1 MSTAATVSATTPAQ
15 VKVGARASPEWKLA
29 LPLAV
34 FMIAFFVAP
43 LLVLIAMSLHSDGDR
58 ATWSLAQYIKFL
70 GDTFNLRILGET
82 LWLGVKA
89 TLVCLLFGYPLAWL
103 AARASP
109 RVRSALLFLI
119 VLPIL
124 TSVVVRTFS
133 WIVIL
138 GKQGVLNKA
147 LLAIG
152 LIDEPLKLLFS
163 ETGVVMVLAQVQLP
177 LIVLPLL
184 TTLSRIDPNLSNA
197 SAALGAGEW
206 RTFFKV
212 TLPLSV
218 PGMIAGCI
226 LAFAACVTAF
236 VTQTLIGGARLV
248 YMPLFIYQQAVG
260 ANNWPFAAAI
270 SVIFMVAV
278 LLVVYL
284 MNLLAKTSRGQIYG

>member
-1 MSTAATVSATTPAQ
+1 VTTAVAVAPVHMPAKASAGP
-15 VKVGARASPEWKLA
+15 SEWKIA
-29 LPLAV
+29 LPLAL
-34 FMIAFFVAP
+34 FMLAFFVAP
-43 LLVLIAMSLHSDGDR
+43 LLVLIATSLHADGSNSG
-58 ATWSLAQYIKFL
+58 WSLGQYGKFL
-70 GDTFNLRILGET
+70 GDTFNLRVLVET

-89 TLVCLLFGYPLAWL
+89 TIVCLFFGYPLAWL
-103 AARASP
+103 TARASP
-109 RVRSALLFLI
+109 RVQSLLLFLI

-138 GKQGVLNKA
+138 GKQGVLNKM
-147 LLAIG
+147 LLGIG

-177 LIVLPLL
+177 LIVLPLM
-184 TTLSRIDPNLSNA
+184 TTLSRIDPNLVSA

-206 RTFFKV
+206 RTFWKI

-248 YMPLFIYQQAVG
+248 YMPLFIYQQATG
-260 ANNWPFAAAI
+260 ANNWPFAAAM
-270 SVIFMVAV
+270 SVIFMIAV
-278 LLVVYL
+278 LVIVYVL
-284 MNLLAKTSRGQIYG
+284 NMLAKTSRGQIYG

>member
-1 MSTAATVSATTPAQ
+1 
-15 VKVGARASPEWKLA
+15 
-29 LPLAV
+29 
-34 FMIAFFVAP
+34 MIAFFVAP
-43 LLVLIAMSLHSDGDR
+43 LAVLIAMSLHGEADLG
-58 ATWSLAQYIKFL
+58 TWSVAQYAKFM
-70 GDTFNLRILGET
+70 GDGFNLRILGET
-82 LWLGVKA
+82 LWLGAKA
-89 TLVCLLFGYPLAWL
+89 TLVCLLFGYPLAWI
-103 AARASP
+103 ASRASP
-109 RVRSALLFLI
+109 RMRSALIFMV

-138 GKQGVLNKA
+138 GKQGILNKM

-184 TTLSRIDPNLSNA
+184 TTLSRIDPNLSSA

-226 LAFAACVTAF
+226 LAFSACVTAF

-248 YMPLFIYQQAVG
+248 YMPLFIYQQATG
-260 ANNWPFAAAI
+260 ANNWPFAAAV
-270 SVIFMVAV
+270 SVIFMIAV
-278 LLVVYL
+278 LLVVYAL
-284 MNLLAKTSRGQIYG
+284 NVLAKTSRGQIYG

>member
-1 MSTAATVSATTPAQ
+1 MTTAVAAMPVSAAAKPR
-15 VKVGARASPEWKLA
+15 GAASEWKLA
-29 LPLAV
+29 LPLAL
-34 FMIAFFVAP
+34 FMLAFFVAP
-43 LLVLIAMSLHSDGDR
+43 LLVLIGTSLHGDG
-58 ATWSLAQYIKFL
+58 AGMGWSLAQYGKFL
-70 GDTFNLRILGET
+70 GDTFNLRVLVET

-89 TLVCLLFGYPLAWL
+89 TLVCLFFGYPLAWL
-103 AARASP
+103 TARASP
-109 RVRSALLFLI
+109 RVQSLLLFLI

-138 GKQGVLNKA
+138 GKQGVLNKM
-147 LLAIG
+147 LMGIG

-177 LIVLPLL
+177 LIVLPLM
-184 TTLSRIDPNLSNA
+184 TTLSRIDPNLSSA

-206 RTFFKV
+206 RTFWKI

-248 YMPLFIYQQAVG
+248 YMPLFIYQQATG
-260 ANNWPFAAAI
+260 ANNWPFAAAM
-270 SVIFMVAV
+270 SVIFMIAV
-278 LLVVYL
+278 LFIVYVL
-284 MNLLAKTSRGQIYG
+284 NILAKTSRGQIYG